1 MSESQSAHQSIP
13 FLKSNEE
20 QIGKIRRQ
28 LEGVFREL
36 DLVHDV
42 IVVCD
47 IAAHAEINIASHGD
61 VDLGDAVPHVIRRC
75 ATNRLYTA
83 MKALTQIVERFGG
96 KTAMSH
102 QVPAELCR
110 QRQLRRTQGFVGQ
123 RRTSANDSDNNART
137 ARRAQ

>member
-1 MSESQSAHQSIP
+1 MSENQSAQFIP
-13 FLKSNEE
+13 FLKSDEE

-61 VDLGDAVPHVIRRC
+61 VVLGDAVPHVIRRC
-75 ATNRLYTA
+75 AINRLYTA
-83 MKALTQIVERFGG
+83 MKTLTQIVERFGG
-96 KTAMSH
+96 KTAMSDERH
-102 QVPAELCR
+102 EETPV
-110 QRQLRRTQGFVGQ
+110 
-123 RRTSANDSDNNART
+123 SAPKHDGARSGD
-137 ARRAQ
+137 A

>member
-1 MSESQSAHQSIP
+1 VGYERDQSTHQSIP
-13 FLKSNEE
+13 FLKSDEE

-61 VDLGDAVPHVIRRC
+61 VELGDAVPHVIRRC

-83 MKALTQIVERFGG
+83 MKALTQIVDELSARF
-96 KTAMSH
+96 
-102 QVPAELCR
+102 
-110 QRQLRRTQGFVGQ
+110 
-123 RRTSANDSDNNART
+123 AR
-137 ARRAQ
+137 

>member
-1 MSESQSAHQSIP
+1 MSENQPAHQSIP
-13 FLKSNEE
+13 FLRSDEE
-20 QIGKIRRQ
+20 QIGKVRRQ

-83 MKALTQIVERFGG
+83 MKTLTEVVERFGG
-96 KTAMSH
+96 
-102 QVPAELCR
+102 
-110 QRQLRRTQGFVGQ
+110 RTKI
-123 RRTSANDSDNNART
+123 SEDKDAA
-137 ARRAQ
+137 A

>member
-1 MSESQSAHQSIP
+1 MSENQSTHQSIP
-13 FLKSNEE
+13 FLKSDEE

-61 VDLGDAVPHVIRRC
+61 VELGDAVPHVIRRC

-96 KTAMSH
+96 KTAMSDERH
-102 QVPAELCR
+102 EETPV
-110 QRQLRRTQGFVGQ
+110 
-123 RRTSANDSDNNART
+123 SAPKQDGARSGD
-137 ARRAQ
+137 A

>member
-1 MSESQSAHQSIP
+1 MSPAHQSIP
-13 FLKSNEE
+13 FLNSDEE

-75 ATNRLYTA
+75 GTNRLYTA
-83 MKALTQIVERFGG
+83 MRTLTEVVERFGG
-96 KTAMSH
+96 RTKMSEDEDG
-102 QVPAELCR
+102 A
-110 QRQLRRTQGFVGQ
+110 
-123 RRTSANDSDNNART
+123 A
-137 ARRAQ
+137 

>member
-1 MSESQSAHQSIP
+1 MSENQSAHRSIP
-13 FLKSNEE
+13 FLKSEEE

-47 IAAHAEINIASHGD
+47 IAAHAEISMASHGD
-61 VDLGDAVPHVIRRC
+61 VDVGDAVPHVIRRC
-75 ATNRLYTA
+75 ATNRLSTA

-96 KTAMSH
+96 KTAMSDERH
-102 QVPAELCR
+102 EEAPV
-110 QRQLRRTQGFVGQ
+110 
-123 RRTSANDSDNNART
+123 SAPKEGG
-137 ARRAQ
+137 

>member
-1 MSESQSAHQSIP
+1 MSENQSAYQSIP
-13 FLKSNEE
+13 FLRSDEE
-20 QIGKIRRQ
+20 QIGKVRRQ

-61 VDLGDAVPHVIRRC
+61 VALGDAVPHVIRRC

-83 MKALTQIVERFGG
+83 MKTLTEVVERFGG
-96 KTAMSH
+96 
-102 QVPAELCR
+102 
-110 QRQLRRTQGFVGQ
+110 RTKL
-123 RRTSANDSDNNART
+123 SEEKDAA
-137 ARRAQ
+137 A